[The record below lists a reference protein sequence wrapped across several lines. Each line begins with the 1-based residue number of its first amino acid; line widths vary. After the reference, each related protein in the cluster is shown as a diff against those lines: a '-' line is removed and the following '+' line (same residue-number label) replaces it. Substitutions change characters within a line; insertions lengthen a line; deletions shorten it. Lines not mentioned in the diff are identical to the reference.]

1 MMPPSVL
8 SLADEIER
16 RLDSLGIALTMG
28 GEPTYV
34 SEDCSSAEWSI
45 TAVGPAKLAFANT
58 LAGVLIEDFLPGA
71 IPMFSP
77 GKLYPGETN
86 PRWVVNLLWQRPGAP
101 LAPARLGGRGRK
113 PTGTGLAAMKDAVS
127 TKLGVST
134 DFWWRAVDPH
144 SPKRPIWV
152 LPLDRDPVGD
162 VWNSDAWIE
171 SGRAKRRLRLL
182 GADGPSGLRLPLGEL
197 PPEAMRRALVLEIR
211 DGAVR
216 CFLPPLLHAPFQEL
230 LGILTTELSANG
242 FGRPE
247 LHAFEGYL
255 PIDLDPT
262 WSRLGL
268 TADPGVL
275 EVNLPPCTTWR
286 EYHDWLVALESAAHK
301 CGLRS
306 WKVDTFRGAQAGTG
320 GGNHLL
326 FGGPNL
332 DANPF
337 FRRPAWVASILRY
350 FQAHPCLAY
359 LFTGCYVGPSSQAPR
374 PDESGRDLY
383 DLELAYGLLAS
394 QADGDH
400 RGLIGE
406 TLRHLHTDMSGNTH
420 RSEISFDKFW
430 DGGSGPRLGL
440 IEFRAIETMPRSDWM
455 ALTALL
461 WRAILLRALEVP
473 SPSTLA
479 SNSAALHDAYFL
491 PSNLWADL
499 ESILADLQ
507 SVGLDFGEEGRAMF
521 REIWAWRFPTLLE
534 IDNVVIRRACEG
546 WPLLCETPIEG
557 GSTSRFVDTSIDRL
571 EFSGPSGAAG
581 ALAVLIDERE
591 ARWLEF
597 PHGNSGFGLRYRRTA
612 LYPSLHPGIP
622 PQMPLYLE
630 IRNGETSRYFRLDA
644 DQPRFGEI
652 DVKDFPHIR
661 PLGPCRRASDGMLT
675 YDFRL

>member
-1 MMPPSVL
+1 MMPPSVV
-8 SLADEIER
+8 SMADELER
-16 RLDSLGIALTMG
+16 RLESHEIALTMG

-34 SEDCSSAEWSI
+34 PEDCSGAEWSI
-45 TAVGPAKLAFANT
+45 TAVGPTKLHYANA
-58 LAGVLIEDFLPGA
+58 LARILIDDFLPGA
-71 IPMFSP
+71 VPMFSP

-86 PRWVVNLLWQRPGAP
+86 PRWVVNLLWRRPGAP
-101 LAPARLGGRGRK
+101 LAPVQAGGRARR
-113 PTGTGLAAMKDAVS
+113 PTGTALAAMKDAVS
-127 TKLGVST
+127 AKLGVSA
-134 DFWWRAVDPH
+134 DFWWRAVDPN

-152 LPLDRDPVGD
+152 LPLDQDSASGGWR
-162 VWNSDAWIE
+162 SDSWLE
-171 SGRAKRRLRLL
+171 PGRTKRRLRLVA
-182 GADGPSGLRLPLGEL
+182 GDGPSGLRLPLGEL
-197 PPEAMRRALVLEIR
+197 PPEALRRALVLEIR

-216 CFLPPLLHAPFQEL
+216 CFLPPLLHAPFQAL
-230 LGILTTELSANG
+230 LGVLTAELSERG
-242 FGRPE
+242 FAHGDR
-247 LHAFEGYL
+247 HAFEGYL
-255 PIDLDPT
+255 PIDLDPN
-262 WSRLGL
+262 WGRLGL

-275 EVNLPPCTTWR
+275 EVNLPPCATWR
-286 EYHDWLVALESAAHK
+286 EYHEWLAALEVAALK
-301 CGLRS
+301 SGLRS
-306 WKVDTFRGAQAGTG
+306 WKLDAFRGVQAGTG

-326 FGGPNL
+326 FGGPHL
-332 DANPF
+332 ESNPF

-394 QADGDH
+394 QDAGDH

-406 TLRHLHTDMSGNTH
+406 TLRHLHTDLSGNTH

-430 DGGSGPRLGL
+430 DSGNGPRLGL
-440 IEFRAIETMPRSDWM
+440 IEFRAIETMPRAEWM

-461 WRAILLRALEVP
+461 WRAVLFRALEVP
-473 SPSTLA
+473 TA
-479 SNSAALHDAYFL
+479 ATFAANAAALHDAFFL

-499 ESILADLQ
+499 ESILEDLRA
-507 SVGLDFGEEGRAMF
+507 VGLDFGEAGRAVF
-521 REIWAWRFPTLLE
+521 REIWDWRFPTLLE
-534 IDNVVIRRACEG
+534 SDGIVIRRACEG

-571 EFSGPSGAAG
+571 EFACPGGLATEAAI
-581 ALAVLIDERE
+581 LIDERE

-597 PHGNSGFGLRYRRTA
+597 PDGHSGFGLRYRRTA

-630 IRNGETSRYFRLDA
+630 IRIGERARYFRLDA
-644 DQPRFGEI
+644 DQPRFVEI
-652 DVKDFPHIR
+652 DVTGFPRIR
-661 PLGPCRRASDGMLT
+661 PRGPCRRSSEEMLT